1 MKAQTYLPLFSG
13 FYGSH
18 WDEPDFYDELDLFKI
33 PSDMT
38 IDDFVDWEA
47 YHNHIAKE
55 MCSEVQSL
63 LSDFVSDIKFEKI
76 VSPKYYNFSNDSI
89 NCEIEF
95 NDKAIEQYI
104 QENFSLFK
112 DYIKLMYTSRDGF
125 ISSYTNDATEWLED
139 WKEDQHKVGSILEFI
154 CTNEQFEEPW
164 DISDSHISLFYEQ
177 EIYQYERT
185 NFSD

>member
-1 MKAQTYLPLFSG
+1 MKTKTYLPLFSG

-18 WDEPDFYDELDLFKI
+18 WDEPDFYGEEEIFDI
-33 PSDMT
+33 PNDT
-38 IDDFVDWEA
+38 TYDDFVDWDA

-55 MCSEVQSL
+55 MCNEVECL
-63 LSDFVSDIKFEKI
+63 LSDFVTNIEFESI
-76 VSPKYYNFSNDSI
+76 RSPKYYNFENDSI

-104 QENFSLFK
+104 QDNFSLFK

-125 ISSYTNDATEWLED
+125 ISSYSNDATEWLED

-154 CTNEQFEEPW
+154 CTNEGYEEPY
-164 DISDSHISLFYEQ
+164 DINDCHISLFYNQ